1 MMQLGF
7 KRFLILA
14 LLTTLLGIVVQE
26 AALAQAGPLHPPIP
40 LLDED
45 GNNVLET
52 GKPVSTMQ
60 TCGGC
65 HDTELI
71 DSHSFHSQQGR
82 NHLYTLGQA
91 PSGRPWDFSQGLF
104 GQWDPILYRYLSPGG
119 DRLKDLGTPDWVKI
133 FGPYHP
139 GGGPAVTSRNGQP
152 LKDIPVTLGDPE
164 TTSFDP
170 DTNESHLWDWN
181 QSGVVEMNCF
191 LCHISDPNNAAR
203 IQELRKGNFA
213 WADTA
218 TLLGTGI
225 VRPKK
230 DGEGYAYNPEMFDV
244 EGHVRHE
251 NTFIK
256 AASSKNCGLCHGEVQ
271 TDITK
276 ALTYDDLDETDRVT
290 MRTGQV
296 FSGQRISD
304 SALNIK
310 GKSELNRSWDVH
322 LERNLQCTDCHYAIN
337 NPAYYE
343 PPEDLRPDY
352 LTFEP
357 RRPDISD
364 YLQRPIHQFA
374 RGPVTEQE
382 IGASVAAT
390 IQRCESCHNYKDT
403 HDWLPYV
410 DRHGAKLSCE
420 ACHVPQLYA
429 PAIEQND
436 WTVLTKDGHGV
447 LSYRGVEGDGNPK
460 NPYNLID
467 GYNPI
472 LLPHKDQDGLSR
484 LAPYNF
490 ITSWYWIYGD
500 PPRPVRQADLKKAF
514 FDEHGEYRPE
524 IMQAFDANGDG
535 ELSQDELRID
545 TEQKEYAVRV
555 QLSGLGLDSPRI
567 HGEVLPYS
575 LAHNVAWG
583 EYATK
588 ECKACHSD
596 NSRVSQPLKLAS
608 YTPGGVMPEFV
619 GGSGLEATGDFVLN
633 EHGELYYR
641 PSTAKAGLYLPGH
654 DRVKWIDWLGFLMLV
669 GVFLGVFVH
678 GGLRVYAAA
687 HGVVAHHG
695 PTRKVYMYTFYERLW
710 HWTQAIAIILL
721 ILTGIVIHRPD
732 MFGNIDLGAM
742 VPVHNVLGFLLLF
755 NAFFALFY
763 FLVGERIQQ
772 FLPEPKGFF
781 YQAIQQAMYYARG
794 IFRGEPHP
802 FEKDE
807 RHKMNPLQQAT
818 YLVILNILLP
828 LQILTGILIWGAQR
842 WPRLSD
848 AIGGLQYI
856 APFHTLIAWAFAA
869 FVIMHMY
876 LATTGHTPTAAIEGM
891 ITGWEEVEVENSH
904 DVTTIAGKIR
914 R

>member
-14 LLTTLLGIVVQE
+14 LLAALVGFVVQG
-26 AALAQAGPLHPPIP
+26 AALAQKGPLHPPIF

-45 GNNVLET
+45 GNNVLDT
-52 GKPVSTMQ
+52 GRPVSTLQ

-65 HDTELI
+65 HETDLI
-71 DSHSFHSQQGR
+71 DAHSFHSQQGR
-82 NHLYTLGQA
+82 EHLYPLGKA

-104 GQWDPILYRYLSPGG
+104 GKWDPIMYRYLSPAG
-119 DRLKDLGTPDWVKI
+119 DRLKDMGTPDWVKI

-139 GGGPAVTSRNGQP
+139 GGGPAMTSRSGQP
-152 LKDIPVTLGDPE
+152 LKDIPMTLGDPE

-170 DTNESHLWDWN
+170 ATNESHLWDWN

-191 LCHISDPNNAAR
+191 LCHMSDPNNEAR
-203 IQELRKGNFA
+203 IHALRKGEFA
-213 WADTA
+213 WANTA

-225 VRPKK
+225 VHPKENGVGYEYNRNMF
-230 DGEGYAYNPEMFDV
+230 DGEG
-244 EGHVRHE
+244 HVKHE
-251 NTFIK
+251 NTFVK

-271 TDITK
+271 TEISKT
-276 ALTYDDLDETDRVT
+276 LTYKDLDERDRVT
-290 MRTGQV
+290 MRTGQIL
-296 FSGQRISD
+296 SGQRISD

-310 GKSELNRSWDVH
+310 GKSTLNRSWDVH

-343 PPEDLRPDY
+343 PPEELRPDY

-357 RRPDISD
+357 RRPDIAD
-364 YLQRPIHQFA
+364 YLARPIHQFA

-382 IGASVAAT
+382 VGSGVAAT
-390 IQRCESCHNYKDT
+390 MQRCESCHNYKDT
-403 HDWLPYV
+403 HNWLPYV
-410 DRHGAKLSCE
+410 ARHGSKLSCE
-420 ACHVPQLYA
+420 ACHVPKLYA

-436 WTVLTKDGHGV
+436 WTVLTKDGRGV
-447 LSYRGVEGDGNPK
+447 MTYRGVEGDGNPK

-472 LLPHKDQDGLSR
+472 LLPHQDPDGVSR
-484 LAPYNF
+484 LLPYNF
-490 ITSWYWIYGD
+490 ITSWYWVYGD
-500 PPRPVRQADLKKAF
+500 PPRPVRQADLQKAY
-514 FDEHGEYRPE
+514 FDEQGEYRPE
-524 IMQAFDANGDG
+524 IMQVFDANGDG
-535 ELSQDELRID
+535 ELSAEELRID
-545 TEQKEYAVRV
+545 SEEKEYAVRV
-555 QLSGLGLDSPRI
+555 QLTALGVDSPRI
-567 HGEVLPYS
+567 YGEVMPLP
-575 LAHNVAWG
+575 LAHNVAG
-583 EYATK
+583 SGYATRD
-588 ECKACHSD
+588 CKACHSD
-596 NSRVSQPLKLAS
+596 KSRVSQPLKLAR

-619 GGSGLEATGDFVLN
+619 SGAGLEPTGDFIQG

-641 PSTAKAGLYLPGH
+641 PSTVKAGLYLPGH
-654 DRVKWIDWLGFLMLV
+654 DRVKWVDWLGFLMLV
-669 GVFLGVFVH
+669 GVFLGVFIH

-687 HGVVAHHG
+687 HGVATHHG
-695 PTRKVYMYTFYERLW
+695 RTRKVYMYTFYERLW

-732 MFGNIDLGAM
+732 MFGGVDFGAM

-763 FLVGERIQQ
+763 FLAGERIQQ

-842 WPRLSD
+842 WPTLSN
-848 AIGGLQYI
+848 ALGGLQYL
-856 APFHTLIAWAFAA
+856 APFHTFIAWTFAA

-876 LATTGHTPTAAIEGM
+876 LATTGHTPTAALEGM
-891 ITGWEEVEVENSH
+891 ITGWEEVEVENGH
-904 DVTTIAGKIR
+904 DATTIA
-914 R
+914 

>member
-1 MMQLGF
+1 MMQIGF
-7 KRFLILA
+7 KRLLALA
-14 LLTTLLGIVVQE
+14 LLAILLGFAMQNVASAQE
-26 AALAQAGPLHPPIP
+26 GPLHPPIQ
-40 LLDED
+40 LLDANGD
-45 GNNVLET
+45 NVVDTGN
-52 GKPVSTMQ
+52 PISTMK

-65 HDTELI
+65 HNTELI

-82 NHLYTLGQA
+82 DHLYKLGDA
-91 PSGRPWDFSQGLF
+91 PSGRPWDFSDGLF
-104 GQWDPILYRYLSPGG
+104 GKWDPITYRYLSPAG
-119 DRLKDLGTPDWVKI
+119 DRLKDMGTPDWVKI

-139 GGGPAVTSRNGQP
+139 GGGPATTSRSGQP
-152 LKDIPVTLGDPE
+152 LTDIPVTLGDPE

-170 DTNESHLWDWN
+170 ATDEAQLWDWN

-191 LCHISDPNNAAR
+191 LCHMTDPNNEAR
-203 IQELRKGNFA
+203 IEELRRGIFA

-225 VRPKK
+225 VRPKE
-230 DGEGYAYNPEMFDV
+230 DGEGYAYNREMFDG
-244 EGHVRHE
+244 EGHVKHE
-251 NTFIK
+251 ATFIK
-256 AASSKNCGLCHGEVQ
+256 AATSENCGLCHGVVQ
-271 TDITK
+271 TDITQP
-276 ALTYDDLDETDRVT
+276 LTYDDLNATDRMT

-310 GKSELNRSWDVH
+310 GKSELDRSWDVH
-322 LERNLQCTDCHYAIN
+322 IERNLQCTDCHYAIN

-343 PPEDLRPDY
+343 PPAELRPQH

-357 RRPDISD
+357 RRPDIAD
-364 YLQRPIHQFA
+364 YLERPIHQFA
-374 RGPVTEQE
+374 RGPVTEKE
-382 IGASVAAT
+382 VGIGVAANM
-390 IQRCESCHNYKDT
+390 QRCESCHDYKAT

-420 ACHVPQLYA
+420 ACHIPKIFA
-429 PAIEQND
+429 PAVQQND
-436 WTVLTKDGHGV
+436 WTVLDKDGHGIIT
-447 LSYRGVEGDGNPK
+447 YRGVEGDGNPQ

-467 GYNPI
+467 GYDPI
-472 LLPHKDQDGLSR
+472 LLPREDSGGVSR
-484 LAPYNF
+484 LAPFNF
-490 ITSWYWIYGD
+490 ITSWYWVYGD
-500 PPRPVRQADLKKAF
+500 PPRPVRQADLQKAY
-514 FDEHGEYRPE
+514 FDENGNYLPE
-524 IMQAFDANGDG
+524 ILKVFDANGDG
-535 ELSQDELRID
+535 ELSKEELRID
-545 TEQKEYAVRV
+545 NEEKEYAVRV
-555 QLSGLGLDSPRI
+555 QLAALGLDSPRI
-567 HGEVLPYS
+567 YGEVLPYS
-575 LAHNVAWG
+575 LSHNVAWG
-583 EYATK
+583 EYATQD
-588 ECKACHSD
+588 CKTCHSKD
-596 NSRVSQPLKLAS
+596 SRVSEPLMLAS
-608 YTPGGVMPEFV
+608 YTPGGVVPKFV
-619 GGSGLEATGDFVLN
+619 GGSGMAATGDFVQG
-633 EHGELYYR
+633 EHGELYYQ
-641 PSTAKAGLYLPGH
+641 PSTAKANLYLPGH

-669 GVFLGVFVH
+669 GVFLGVFIH
-678 GGLRVYAAA
+678 GGLRVYSAA
-687 HGVVAHHG
+687 HGAIAHHG

-732 MFGNIDLGAM
+732 MFGALDLGVM
-742 VPVHNVLGFLLLF
+742 VPVHNTLGFLLLF

-781 YQAIQQAMYYARG
+781 HQAIQQGMYYARG

-842 WPRLSD
+842 WPTLSN

-856 APFHTLIAWAFAA
+856 APFHTFVAWSFAA

-891 ITGWEEVEVENSH
+891 ITGWEEVEVENGH
-904 DVTTIAGKIR
+904 TTTA
-914 R
+914 